1 MLTSGLDTHILCI
14 YMYKCLLYTHAYLF
28 KKKKPVTVTHLIP
41 AGRFLS
47 SRLAWSID
55 QVPGQPGVGGRRGM
69 GRGRGGHERPSSE
82 ETRVFDIDINL
93 LVETA

>member
-28 KKKKPVTVTHLIP
+28 KKKKKTVIVTHLIP

-47 SRLAWSID
+47 SRLA
-55 QVPGQPGVGGRRGM
+55 
-69 GRGRGGHERPSSE
+69 
-82 ETRVFDIDINL
+82 
-93 LVETA
+93 LVYRANSRIARAIQKNPVSPTPFTPCHLPKRKNA